1 MDLFMFILWVN
12 ENDLQRI
19 KNEII
24 TFIPTIFDKT
34 TKTFIPPNDNLQ
46 LKIFLMVL

>member
-1 MDLFMFILWVN
+1 MFMFILWVN

-24 TFIPTIFDKT
+24 TFIPIIFDKT
-34 TKTFIPPNDNLQ
+34 TKTFIPPTNNLQ
-46 LKIFLMVL
+46 LKIFKMVL